1 MGAYTAEQIAEW
13 MAVETRMLAM
23 PDGIVRPLGTFH
35 LVWSKFDSLI
45 SLDGYSAEELIGYA
59 VEEAGLQNMTFEQA
73 FVMVVGWL
81 DSQRR
86 DRWGVA

>member
-13 MAVETRMLAM
+13 MAVETRMMPL
-23 PDGIVRPLGTFH
+23 PDGNVRPLMTFN

-45 SLDGYSAEELIGYA
+45 TLDGYSAEELIGYA
-59 VEEAGLQNMTFEQA
+59 VEEAGLQNITFEQA
-73 FVMVVGWL
+73 FVAVVGWL
-81 DSQRR
+81 DNQRR